1 MSPTYAQ
8 NKEHIYNWVKKNPEL
23 HAINSKLYN
32 EINEVKY
39 IKRVEGQ
46 RRYNKERKRFLLILL
61 E

>member
-8 NKEHIYNWVKKNPEL
+8 NKEHIYNWVKNNPEL
-23 HAINSKLYN
+23 HAINSKRYYEKN
-32 EINEVKY
+32 KVKY